1 MVAFLVLG
9 KQDKVVVGAVQF
21 LAVALLLSAGCNIY
35 LTAYYRLKV
44 LTLLL
49 KLVID
54 LVAVVLKLLNAHHV
68 AVISHCNAAHTIS
81 YSLVYQLLDVGLAVK
96 QRVLRMD
103 MKMNEFLQFTF
114 GMKKFLKLI
123 PFGKRDNPEPLKV
136 FNIHR
141 EHKIQYNKY
150 AIID

>member
-9 KQDKVVVGAVQF
+9 QQNEVVVGTVQF
-21 LAVALLLSAGCNIY
+21 LTVALLLAAWRHIY

-54 LVAVVLKLLNAHHV
+54 LVAVVLELLNAHHV
-68 AVISHCNAAHTIS
+68 AVICNRNAAHTVGYGLIN
-81 YSLVYQLLDVGLAVK
+81 QLLDIGLAIQ

-103 MKMNEFLQFTF
+103 VEMNEFLHNTVRL
-114 GMKKFLKLI
+114 KKFLKLLS
-123 PFGKRDNPEPLKV
+123 FGDRGK
-136 FNIHR
+136 
-141 EHKIQYNKY
+141 
-150 AIID
+150 